1 MRQYGSKDL
10 IHQLPTI
17 AGAVG
22 VAMTDVHSSGISE
35 IQRKEEGDP
44 VTEAN
49 LAAHCV
55 LITTEAFV
63 DRLPTSVRCD
73 GLYHSCVSTRDLALI
88 PA

>member
-1 MRQYGSKDL
+1 MRQYDSIDL

-22 VAMTDVHSSGISE
+22 VAITDVHSSGISE
-35 IQRKEEGDP
+35 IQRKEEGDQ

-49 LAAHCV
+49 LAAHRV
-55 LITTEAFV
+55 LITVDAFV
-63 DRLPTSVRCD
+63 DRLATCVRCD
-73 GLYHSCVSTRDLALI
+73 GPYHPCVSPRDSALI

>member
-1 MRQYGSKDL
+1 MRQSSEKDL
-10 IHQLPTI
+10 IRQLPTI
-17 AGAVG
+17 AGAAGDIIIYVY
-22 VAMTDVHSSGISE
+22 ASGISE
-35 IQRKEEGDP
+35 IQRKEECDP

-63 DRLPTSVRCD
+63 DRLPTGVRCD
-73 GLYHSCVSTRDLALI
+73 GLYHYCVSTRDLALI

>member
-1 MRQYGSKDL
+1 MRQISEKDL
-10 IHQLPTI
+10 IRQLAAI
-17 AGAVG
+17 A
-22 VAMTDVHSSGISE
+22 VAAGDIIIYVHSSGISV

-55 LITTEAFV
+55 LITVDAFV

-73 GLYHSCVSTRDLALI
+73 GLYHSCVSRRDLALI